1 MYDRNPPIHQPVP
14 YFSKREIDELKRKAK
29 ELKKDKPRLTHTQ
42 SLDLIAKSYDF
53 SHWKVLQKHTDV
65 DKAFK
70 QLSQL
75 PVIAIFDIKDYMSF
89 AESAFDEGWWQSSEW
104 FGQYLLPKLYRHYC
118 ANPPTYDLDDEGNLD
133 ISFEDFSE
141 ASSPVAVFPSVTPAT
156 DESVE
161 VFMKQLSNAAF
172 FAPMYIIKRGVIFD
186 LFSEVIDGET
196 RRLRTILG
204 FAER

>member
-42 SLDLIAKSYDF
+42 SLDLIAKSYGF
-53 SHWKVLQKHTDV
+53 SHWKVLHKHTDV
-65 DKAFK
+65 DVAFK

-89 AESAFDEGWWQSSEW
+89 EESALDLDWWQSSEW
-104 FGQYLLPKLYRHYC
+104 LGNYLLPKFYRHYR
-118 ANPPTYDLDDEGNLD
+118 ANPPTCDLDDEGNLD
-133 ISFEDFSE
+133 ISFKDFSE
-141 ASSPVAVFPSVTPAT
+141 ASYPVAVFPSVTPAT
-156 DESVE
+156 DESVML
-161 VFMKQLSNAAF
+161 FMKELSNAAF

-186 LFSEVIDGET
+186 LFSEVLDEET
-196 RRLRTILG
+196 KRIRTIFG
-204 FAER
+204 FMER